1 MFRPKHHEFPQRTL
15 LGSSCE
21 RIRNHKCGFGTYTW
35 SDGTWDVRPWVWS
48 VDILR
53 DWEFCEKR
61 MCFSAGS
68 KWYLCLGFL
77 IRKRDEAVLGYHLP
91 TRMGWEGKTG
101 QLTCQ
106 LLGARTCFDRLVFDG
121 FSHQFGIIMFCELR
135 VGYPPHGAIYNY
147 FGITYLFFKGRQG
160 KRKRNLMSLRLQWG
174 QHGSR

>member
-1 MFRPKHHEFPQRTL
+1 
-15 LGSSCE
+15 
-21 RIRNHKCGFGTYTW
+21 
-35 SDGTWDVRPWVWS
+35 
-48 VDILR
+48 
-53 DWEFCEKR
+53 

-91 TRMGWEGKTG
+91 TRMGWGGKTG

-147 FGITYLFFKGRQG
+147 FGITYLFLKGVVTQSEG
-160 KRKRNLMSLRLQWG
+160 GSTRKSTNYLYGSVKGEARGLWELLLSKFNVVCDSLKWY
-174 QHGSR
+174 